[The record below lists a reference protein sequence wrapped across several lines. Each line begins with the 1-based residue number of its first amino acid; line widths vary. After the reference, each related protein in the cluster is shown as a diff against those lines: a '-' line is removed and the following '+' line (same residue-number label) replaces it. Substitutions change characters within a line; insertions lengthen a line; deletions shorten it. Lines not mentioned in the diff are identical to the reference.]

1 VIVEVVGGA
10 EETPEV
16 RVVDVDDLSRLHLAL
31 GEVTDEEADEAL
43 REAGLGRLQDAD
55 TGLLDVEGL
64 REAAESQV
72 DAPDWADRFAGM
84 VDLARDKGWL
94 SDDGGSLQV
103 HVESAAGA

>member
-1 VIVEVVGGA
+1 MIVEVVGGA
-10 EETPEV
+10 DETPEV
-16 RVVDVDDLSRLHLAL
+16 RVVDVDDLARLHLAL

-43 REAGLGRLQDAD
+43 RESGLGRLQDAEI
-55 TGLLDVEGL
+55 GLLDVEGL

-84 VDLARDKGWL
+84 VAQAREKGWL
-94 SDDGGSLQV
+94 SEDGGTLQV